1 MSWYEDK
8 VLPRLINAACSTK
21 PTRKQREKI
30 VPRASGD
37 VLEIGF
43 GSGLNLPYYDRDK
56 VRHIWGLEP
65 AAGMRQLAAAAVA
78 ESGLDVELVELPGEE
93 IPLDDNCVDTILVTY
108 TLCTIP
114 DTASAL
120 AGMRRVMK
128 PDGRMLFDPVCGE
141 DGNTYINDC
150 FAGKSQ
156 VRVAGL
162 GACTANGCPSYLD
175 PVCGMN
181 GRTFINRCEAEADRI
196 LVQRK
201 GACDVD
207 NCPQVF
213 SPVCG
218 EDGVTYD
225 NACFGEK
232 AGITNFTEGLCN
244 VRSCPR
250 IFVPVCGT
258 DGMPY
263 GNACFSERR
272 GISIEYAGVCESLGE
287 NCPSDYLPVCGMDH
301 ETYDNECQLDNAG
314 VQKLYAGACAGS

>member
-78 ESGLDVELVELPGEE
+78 ESGLHVELVELPGEE

-120 AGMRRVMK
+120 AGMRRVLK
-128 PDGRMLFDPVCGE
+128 PDGRMLFCEHGKAPDSNVVIWQERLNPAWKKIAGGCNMNRDIPLILTDAGFEIE
-141 DGNTYINDC
+141 DDNRMYIP
-150 FAGKSQ
+150 GI
-156 VRVAGL
+156 RVL
-162 GACTANGCPSYLD
+162 SYNYWGAATI
-175 PVCGMN
+175 
-181 GRTFINRCEAEADRI
+181 R
-196 LVQRK
+196 
-201 GACDVD
+201 
-207 NCPQVF
+207 
-213 SPVCG
+213 
-218 EDGVTYD
+218 
-225 NACFGEK
+225 
-232 AGITNFTEGLCN
+232 
-244 VRSCPR
+244 
-250 IFVPVCGT
+250 
-258 DGMPY
+258 
-263 GNACFSERR
+263 
-272 GISIEYAGVCESLGE
+272 
-287 NCPSDYLPVCGMDH
+287 
-301 ETYDNECQLDNAG
+301 
-314 VQKLYAGACAGS
+314 